1 MANPVEQVCRGK
13 LPACQPLGILAACA
27 GKEPGPRC
35 EEKQKQGEE
44 KGKEGKS
51 PKTNVDNMTRHR
63 GEPTCEGNRE
73 FLFILPVVILQGGFE
88 LLPSSTV
95 NYFNLYFSPQSP

>member
-1 MANPVEQVCRGK
+1 MQGHTISSSLGAWEVLCSVANLVEQVCRGK
-13 LPACQPLGILAACA
+13 LPACHPPGILAACA

-51 PKTNVDNMTRHR
+51 PKRNEDNMTRHR
-63 GEPTCEGNRE
+63 GSH
-73 FLFILPVVILQGGFE
+73 L
-88 LLPSSTV
+88 
-95 NYFNLYFSPQSP
+95 